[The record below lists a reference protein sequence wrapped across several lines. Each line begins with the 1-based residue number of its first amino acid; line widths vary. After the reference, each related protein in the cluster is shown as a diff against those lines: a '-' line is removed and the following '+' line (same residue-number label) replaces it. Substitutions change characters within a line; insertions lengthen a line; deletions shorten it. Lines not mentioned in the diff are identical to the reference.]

1 MIGALS
7 QYRNILI
14 GGLIAALVTGFLGW
28 LVLHDRA
35 VIDRHEAK
43 IEAAA
48 APARDQ
54 AAQERVADAIANTQ
68 SEKDLHHAID
78 SAPAS
83 AGLSPAAHALAC
95 ERLRQRGRVP
105 AACGSASGD
114 GGKAGAR

>member
-1 MIGALS
+1 MIALFS
-7 QYRNILI
+7 QYRTLVM
-14 GGLIAALVTGFLGW
+14 GGMIAALIAAFAGW

-35 VIDRHEAK
+35 VIQRHEYK

-105 AACGSASGD
+105 AACGSASGN